1 MAKKPA
7 EFLVNV
13 YSLVNATPD
22 ASFTVT
28 TPIVTPTSALAE
40 TVNLS
45 MLIAM
50 NFSALGED
58 GLDITFVPV
67 CQFKNAILTI

>member
-1 MAKKPA
+1 MYSHRIIAHWDRSARGNKVVAGHGEKPA

-22 ASFTVT
+22 ASLTVT

-50 NFSALGED
+50 NLLRA
-58 GLDITFVPV
+58 
-67 CQFKNAILTI
+67 